1 MFFFLSEKNSRI
13 IIIIFAYS
21 KPIRMDISISVIIC
35 TYNRGQLLNRTFEAL
50 VRQTLPTHEFEVIL
64 INNNSTDQTAEIC
77 LHFQQ
82 THPEFPFRYFKEK
95 QQGLSYARNRGI
107 EESHSDL
114 LVFLDDDAFAEPEYL
129 QNIQIFFKTH
139 PDAAAAGGRIYP
151 EFETQRPPWMSHFM
165 LSLASTLNLG
175 EHVRLF
181 KKKYPIGANMILRRS
196 TIEKYGDFDV
206 ALGRR
211 GNKLEG
217 AEEKDLFY
225 RIRRNGEKI
234 YYIPQAIVYHFVS
247 DKRLEFDYFKRQAI
261 GIGYSE
267 KVRAKRHSSREYLK
281 SITLEIG
288 KWGATFLLCLGY
300 MFRLRF
306 RAGWR
311 LVIFRWY
318 VSRGLFFTSKL

>member
-1 MFFFLSEKNSRI
+1 
-13 IIIIFAYS
+13 
-21 KPIRMDISISVIIC
+21 
-35 TYNRGQLLNRTFEAL
+35 
-50 VRQTLPTHEFEVIL
+50 
-64 INNNSTDQTAEIC
+64 
-77 LHFQQ
+77 
-82 THPEFPFRYFKEK
+82 
-95 QQGLSYARNRGI
+95 
-107 EESHSDL
+107 
-114 LVFLDDDAFAEPEYL
+114 
-129 QNIQIFFKTH
+129 
-139 PDAAAAGGRIYP
+139 
-151 EFETQRPPWMSHFM
+151 M

>member
-1 MFFFLSEKNSRI
+1 MFFLAVDKDSHI
-13 IIIIFAYS
+13 IITIFAYS
-21 KPIRMDISISVIIC
+21 KSICMDISISVIIC
-35 TYNRGQLLNRTFEAL
+35 TYNRGSLLNRTFEAL
-50 VRQTLPTHEFEVIL
+50 IRQTLPVNEFEVLL
-64 INNNSTDQTAEIC
+64 INNNSTDQTAAIC
-77 LHFQQ
+77 LRFQQ
-82 THPEFPFRYFKEK
+82 AHPEFPFHYFEEK

-107 EESHSDL
+107 EEARGNL
-114 LVFLDDDAFAEPEYL
+114 LVFLDDDAFAEPDYL
-129 QNIQIFFKTH
+129 RNIQQFFKTH

-151 EFETQRPPWMSHFM
+151 EFENQRPSWMSHYM

-175 EHVRLF
+175 NRVLLF
-181 KKKYPIGANMILRRS
+181 RKKYPIGANMILRRS
-196 TIEKYGDFDV
+196 TVEKYGEFDV

-234 YYIPQAIVYHFVS
+234 YYLPDAVVYHFVP
-247 DKRLEFDYFKRQAI
+247 DKRLEFDYFKRQSI

-267 KVRAKRHSSREYLK
+267 KVRAKRHSSREYFK
-281 SITLEIG
+281 STILEIC
-288 KWGATFLLCLGY
+288 KWGATFILCLGY
-300 MFRLRF
+300 MFTFRF

-311 LVIFRWY
+311 LVVFRWY